1 MVYADTLLFY
11 TPVSPR
17 VAVAGTTWRC
27 NNEHVVPTFRHVCF
41 SWFEDGVSMMRSMR
55 RAAEMGLEG
64 GVVANV
70 SGLVRSDPPC
80 STIDPEG
87 EVGLKDDLDEVR
99 PRQT

>member
-1 MVYADTLLFY
+1 MAIPDTLLFY
-11 TPVSPR
+11 TPFR
-17 VAVAGTTWRC
+17 LGCCCRRRGAVTT
-27 NNEHVVPTFRHVCF
+27 NVVPTFRHVCF

-99 PRQT
+99 PRLT

>member
-1 MVYADTLLFY
+1 
-11 TPVSPR
+11 
-17 VAVAGTTWRC
+17 
-27 NNEHVVPTFRHVCF
+27 
-41 SWFEDGVSMMRSMR
+41 MMRSMR

-70 SGLVRSDPPC
+70 SGLVRSDAPC

-99 PRQT
+99 PRLT